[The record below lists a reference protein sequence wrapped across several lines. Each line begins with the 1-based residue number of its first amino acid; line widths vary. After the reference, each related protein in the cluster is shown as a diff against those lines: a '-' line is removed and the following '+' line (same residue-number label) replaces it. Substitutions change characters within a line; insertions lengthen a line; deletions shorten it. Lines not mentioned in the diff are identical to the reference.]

1 MKAAKGKEVRMLK
14 ECSAAK
20 VVGAGAS
27 IAIATP
33 AAASSKKINESAGSI
48 SIC

>member
-1 MKAAKGKEVRMLK
+1 MAAKGKEVRMLK

-33 AAASSKKINESAGSI
+33 ASRQLKKINESAGSI